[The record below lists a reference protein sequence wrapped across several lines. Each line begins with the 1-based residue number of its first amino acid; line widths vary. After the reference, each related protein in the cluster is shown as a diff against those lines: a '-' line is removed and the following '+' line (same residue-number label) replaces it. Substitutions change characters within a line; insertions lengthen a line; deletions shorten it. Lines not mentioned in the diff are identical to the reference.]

1 MSLLRYLF
9 FFVLLLFFIPKTVF
23 AVVDPVSFPNNKFG
37 IHIAVAD
44 EQDLKDA
51 AALVNAN
58 GGDWGYVTLVI
69 QENDRD
75 IGKWQDIFNTMR
87 KLHLIPI
94 VRIASQQQGSVW
106 KRPSADD
113 AQGWADFLDSLNW
126 VVENR
131 YVVLY
136 NEPNH
141 AQEWGGEVLPEDYAH
156 VAYTFAETLKEKD
169 SYFYVMLA
177 GMDEAAPSSGPNYED
192 AGIFLSRVLATKDS
206 SSWSKVLDGI
216 SAHAYPNPGFIG
228 SPDGWGKAS
237 VRGYQWLQDVF
248 SQQGVTKKMPVFI
261 TETGWDQ
268 SKVGEDLAAQ
278 YLTQAYQN
286 IWLPDENVVAVT
298 PFVLNY
304 QSDPFLGFSWK
315 KQETDSFYSIYSEVQ
330 KIKKLKG
337 APKQKEKI
345 EILSSLPTTFT
356 ADSKIGFALRIKNRG
371 QSIIDAFDGYEIAVS
386 QNNEGF
392 EEVFSPIVSLE
403 PGEETNIS
411 VFIKTPKTTGYSKSR
426 IILKKNDEHVSV
438 IGSWNR
444 RIVPKIN
451 MVVFVKLL
459 LGFTHEVGGYEVQ
472 VYDQREH
479 VVFKRTDMH
488 AVNGKIALKD
498 IPNVIVGERYRVVV
512 LRPYYL
518 PRQTFVQLKET
529 GNEVRVKPML
539 PLDWNRDGKWSWG
552 DFVWFIK

>member
-1 MSLLRYLF
+1 MSFFRYVF
-9 FFVLLLFFIPKTVF
+9 FFVFVFCFIPKTVF
-23 AVVDPVSFPNNKFG
+23 AVVDPTAVPNNKFG

-51 AALVNAN
+51 AALVNSS
-58 GGDWGYVTLVI
+58 GGDWGYVTVVI

-75 IGKWQDIFNTMR
+75 TGKWQDIFNTMR

-94 VRIASQQQGSVW
+94 VRIASQQQGAVW

-156 VAYTFAETLKEKD
+156 VAYTFAKTLKEKNPD
-169 SYFYVMLA
+169 FYVMLA
-177 GMDEAAPSSGPNYED
+177 GLDEAAPSSMPRHED
-192 AGIFLSRVLATKDS
+192 AGVFLSRVLATKDS
-206 SSWSKVLDGI
+206 ASWGAVLDGI
-216 SAHAYPNPGFIG
+216 CAHAYPNPGFVG

-237 VRGYQWLQDVF
+237 VRGYQWLQDIF
-248 SQQGVTKKMPVFI
+248 SQGGIIKKMPVFI

-268 SKVGEDLAAQ
+268 SKVGEETASQ
-278 YLTQAYQN
+278 YLLQTFQN
-286 IWLPDENVVAVT
+286 IWLSDANIVAVT
-298 PFVLNY
+298 PFILNY

-315 KQETDSFYSIYSEVQ
+315 KKEADSFYTIYTKTQEFLKQ
-330 KIKKLKG
+330 KG
-337 APKQKEKI
+337 APKQREKI

-356 ADSKIGFALRIKNRG
+356 AESKIGFALRIKNKG
-371 QSIIDAFDGYEIAVS
+371 QSIIDAFDGYKIAVL
-386 QNNEGF
+386 QANKGF
-392 EEVFSPIVSLE
+392 EEVISPIVLLG

-411 VFIKTPKTTGYSKSR
+411 VFIKTPKKTGYTKSR
-426 IILKKNDEHVSV
+426 IVLKKNDEQVSV
-438 IGSWNR
+438 IAPWNR

-459 LGFTHEVGGYEVQ
+459 LGFTREVGGYEVQ
-472 VYDQREH
+472 VYDQRERII
-479 VVFKRTDMH
+479 FKRADMNT
-488 AVNGKIALKD
+488 VNGKISLKD
-498 IPNVIVGERYRVVV
+498 IPNVIVGESYRVVI

-518 PRQTFVQLKET
+518 PRQTHVQLKET
-529 GNEVRVKPML
+529 NNEVRVKPML
-539 PLDWNRDGKWSWG
+539 PLDWNRDGKWNWK
-552 DFVWFIK
+552 DMIWFL